1 VGVEAVKVA
10 ELAALLAT
18 LPPDM
23 EVVLDHEGVLIDY
36 VDLDEWCTLTNSKGT
51 ALLILGRSA

>member
-1 VGVEAVKVA
+1 MKVA

-23 EVVLDHEGVLIDY
+23 EVVLDHEGLVIDY